1 MHLKGQLHIHTTCS
15 DGRLTPQQ
23 AADTYALLGYDF
35 IAISDHDHLL
45 KPGYRKAVESIH
57 SNMLIL
63 FGIERTV
70 GTRWG
75 YVHVTEIE
83 GQEETLYTFN
93 HPSDYGFTIRQTLDC
108 IEDVSRTLR
117 VDAVEVSHHG
127 FYTPDYDRDVIPF
140 PKVATDDSHTAQSC
154 GRAWVELDCER
165 SKDDIIR
172 AIKRGDAKPCFVT
185 GVVHKSAIVI
195 A

>member
-23 AADTYALLGYDF
+23 AADTYALQGYDF

-45 KPGYRKAVESIH
+45 KANYRKEVESIH
-57 SNMLIL
+57 SQMLV
-63 FGIERTV
+63 FFCIERTV

-83 GQEETLYTFN
+83 GQDETLYTFN
-93 HPSDYGFTIRQTLDC
+93 HPGDYGFTIRQTLEC
-108 IEDVSRTLR
+108 IEDVSHTLR
-117 VDAVEVSHHG
+117 VDAVEVTHHG
-127 FYTPDYDRDVIPF
+127 FYTPDYDCAMIPY
-140 PKVATDDSHTAQSC
+140 PKVATDDSHTAQAC

-172 AIKRGDAKPCFVT
+172 AIKRGEAKPCYVR
-185 GVVHKSAIVI
+185 GSSNKSAIVI